1 MIQRVVILLIEEE
14 LKTLC
19 SLMMRHLL
27 GKLQIM
33 IIQIIQKLVY
43 GTIK

>member
-1 MIQRVVILLIEEE
+1 MIQRVVMLLIEEE

-19 SLMMRHLL
+19 SLMMRRLL
-27 GKLQIM
+27 GGLQIM

-43 GTIK
+43 GNIK